1 MSTAEQLSDLTKDEL
16 YERAQDRDI
25 EGRSNMD
32 KAELVE
38 ALSDGAEGKG
48 SSFDELE
55 RSTTSNWA
63 VWRGA
68 ITFGLI
74 TIPVGLYT
82 ATEDRDVSFHLLSAE
97 DGSRIRYKRV
107 SEQTGEEVDWDDV
120 VRGFEY
126 EKGHYVTFTDEE
138 LERIPADSL
147 RAVDVV
153 QFVHAEQIDPIYFE
167 RSYYVA
173 PEESAVKAYR
183 VLVEA
188 LRRSDRVGIGKVT
201 IREKERLC
209 TLRPKDDVIVLET
222 MKWPDEIRIPAFDE
236 LESDVEASGQEVEMA
251 QSLIDHLSADFDP
264 TAFHDSYR
272 QRLEDAITKKI
283 AGEEVHLAPEAPEP
297 EKVTDLMEAL
307 QASVEATRKRSA

>member
-1 MSTAEQLSDLTKDEL
+1 MSTGEQLSDLTKDEL

-25 EGRSNMD
+25 GGRSNMD

-55 RSTTSNWA
+55 RSTTSNRA

-107 SEQTGEEVDWDDV
+107 SEQTGEEVDWDDM

-153 QFVHAEQIDPIYFE
+153 EFVHAEQIDPIYFE

-188 LRRSDRVGIGKVT
+188 LRRSDRVGVGKVT

-209 TLRPKDDVIVLET
+209 TLRPKDDVLVLET

-272 QRLEDAITKKI
+272 QRLEDAIAKKI

>member
-55 RSTTSNWA
+55 RSTTSNRA

-82 ATEDRDVSFHLLSAE
+82 ATEDRDASFHLLSAE

>member
-55 RSTTSNWA
+55 RSTTSNRA